1 MVKNISL
8 LSSLCESSRWCH
20 YDTVQ
25 DQVYISEIEFRPKK
39 ASKLPLI
46 LDNFWNNLTLKE
58 AGRQTVDKRSTFGA
72 PLKSLG
78 YNGSNELCGSSV
90 ASKLSVHEWDAYVN
104 SILHCVLLGLNVEL
118 PAWRIL

>member
-8 LSSLCESSRWCH
+8 LCSLCESSRWCH

-58 AGRQTVDKRSTFGA
+58 AGRQTVK
-72 PLKSLG
+72 
-78 YNGSNELCGSSV
+78 SSV
-90 ASKLSVHEWDAYVN
+90 AYTSDTLKIKHTKQFERN
-104 SILHCVLLGLNVEL
+104 
-118 PAWRIL
+118 PF